1 MEPGIGVPPPRESAL
16 ARVCTRVHFQAPGSN
31 SANRV
36 QRSST
41 AGVDRGFVSF
51 RGIRSLGR
59 GPCRGGA
66 AAELCLR
73 PRRVKTSPWTGPRIK
88 TQGLCAPPGGCHI
101 RTPCGCSDPRVEHG
115 VVREVATPRL
125 CGPGRPGAATP
136 PHPASLEELG
146 HSGDRL
152 LQVLTKL
159 SPLPLSGH
167 ST

>member
-59 GPCRGGA
+59 GGCR
-66 AAELCLR
+66 
-73 PRRVKTSPWTGPRIK
+73 VVSKTPKGKNIS
-88 TQGLCAPPGGCHI
+88 LD
-101 RTPCGCSDPRVEHG
+101 RTSD
-115 VVREVATPRL
+115 
-125 CGPGRPGAATP
+125 
-136 PHPASLEELG
+136 
-146 HSGDRL
+146 
-152 LQVLTKL
+152 
-159 SPLPLSGH
+159 
-167 ST
+167 